1 VTGSSRALRGSGC
14 AAAALG
20 ALACAGLGDEPDR
33 FGPLEYPPGDPAPP
47 SLDCALGAGDPG
59 CAPPQVLIVLD
70 RSTSMVA
77 RPDGTVPPDTATALE
92 ESKWRRAID
101 AIEAVVSS
109 DAAAGVAFGLEIFP
123 RDPGEGGCAT
133 VEAVLERSPRL
144 TAACRQ
150 GSLLVPPCIGA
161 NAAVASAL
169 DVETDTLCGD
179 TPIAGA
185 LEVARDTLAA
195 MRNPAQE
202 QFVLLVTDGGETCDQ
217 QVSAPEVAGELSR
230 ASVATFA
237 VGFGGYGVDP
247 VVLSDLAC
255 AGGTA
260 LDAETAC
267 VLDDAGDARWDPAAP
282 FPFLLAEDGPTL
294 EAVIAEIATQVG
306 CVVIR

>member
-1 VTGSSRALRGSGC
+1 MGAV
-14 AAAALG
+14 AALG
-20 ALACAGLGDEPDR
+20 TVACAGLGDEAER
-33 FGPLEYPPGDPAPP
+33 LGPLEYPPGDPAPP
-47 SLDCALGAGDPG
+47 ALTCTLGAGDLG
-59 CAPPQVLIVLD
+59 CSPPQVLIVLD

-77 RPDGTVPPDTATALE
+77 RPDGTLPPDTATALQ

-101 AIEAVVSS
+101 AIEAVVRS
-109 DAAAGVAFGLEIFP
+109 DAGVGVAFGLEIFP

-133 VEAVLERSPRL
+133 LEAVLERSPRL

-161 NAAVASAL
+161 NADVASAL

-185 LEVARDTLAA
+185 LEVARDTLAR

-202 QFVLLVTDGGETCDQ
+202 QFVLLVTDGGDTCDW
-217 QVSAPEVAGELSR
+217 QVSALEVAWELSR
-230 ASVATFA
+230 AGVATFA

-247 VVLSDLAC
+247 LVLSDLAC

-260 LDAETAC
+260 LDVESAC
-267 VLDDAGDARWDPAAP
+267 VFDDAGGARWDPEGP
-282 FPFLLAEDGPTL
+282 FPFLLAEDGSTL
-294 EAVIAEIATQVG
+294 EAVIAGIATQVG

>member
-1 VTGSSRALRGSGC
+1 MTSRPRARRWPAG

-20 ALACAGLGDEPDR
+20 SLACAGLRGDPDR
-33 FGPLEYPPGDPAPP
+33 LGPLEYAPGDPEPP
-47 SLDCALGAGDPG
+47 PLTCALGGGDPG

-101 AIEAVVSS
+101 AIENVVAS

-133 VEAVLERSPRL
+133 LEAVLERSPRL

-150 GSLLVPPCIGA
+150 GSLLVAPCVGA
-161 NAAVASAL
+161 NSAVASAL

-202 QFVLLVTDGGETCDQ
+202 QFVLLVTDGGDTCDWQ
-217 QVSAPEVAGELSR
+217 KTAVEIAWELRR
-230 ASVATFA
+230 ASVETFA

-247 VVLSDLAC
+247 LVLSDLAC

-260 LDAETAC
+260 LDADTAC
-267 VLDDAGDARWDPAAP
+267 VVDADGDARWDPAAP
-282 FPFLLAEDGPTL
+282 FPFLLAEDGPAL
-294 EAVIAEIATQVG
+294 EAVISEIAVQVG